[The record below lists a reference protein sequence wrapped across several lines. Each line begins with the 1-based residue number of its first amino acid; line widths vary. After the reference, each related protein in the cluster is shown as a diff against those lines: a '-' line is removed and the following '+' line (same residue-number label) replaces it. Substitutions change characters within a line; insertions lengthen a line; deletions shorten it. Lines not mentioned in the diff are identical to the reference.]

1 MKCRHMTCYQCED
14 AELVSLREEY
24 EIMREDSERLR
35 RERDEARACLAF
47 ERVTVAELRAEVE
60 FIKAEYEKANASDL
74 TRDALALQNAT
85 LLHKAENYNGLV
97 DALKVSEDENK
108 KLIAALNKARA
119 DAIMLRSALNKY
131 FKPSLPYAQWSNE
144 EHQVEIVLDK
154 TEQYK

>member
-1 MKCRHMTCYQCED
+1 MTCYQCED

-35 RERDEARACLAF
+35 RERDGA
-47 ERVTVAELRAEVE
+47 RAEVE
-60 FIKAEYEKANASDL
+60 FINAEYEKANASDL